1 LEKPGKQGI
10 ESMIIRACQN
20 LPTLYQRPPQK
31 QFGKNNLSV
40 IKCFRESSARSI
52 QMTNRRAARWLLLI
66 SVFLILGPAFA
77 QEGPRSGLQTLLPQM
92 PGWSFAEDPR
102 VYQPGTLFEYIDGAA
117 ENYLSYEFKELIVA
131 NYKNAQSE
139 ATLTLEI
146 YDMGS
151 DINAFGIYSSERYPE
166 SRFLALGNQGYIEE
180 GTLNFIVGSLYVKLL
195 CFDCGEKGE
204 AALRSVAK
212 KIEQGVPQKGR
223 LPALLNFFPKDGLV
237 AHSEKFILR
246 NVLGFAFLHDGYL
259 ADYKAK
265 DQEFVL
271 FIIEGKD
278 EAEAKTM
285 LGQYLAAQTKN
296 NQEPEKIPLGFQVR
310 DRYAKN
316 VYLAQT
322 GDYILGV
329 MRIEDGSEKIG
340 LSYLEALLNEV
351 KSNPV

>member
-1 LEKPGKQGI
+1 
-10 ESMIIRACQN
+10 
-20 LPTLYQRPPQK
+20 
-31 QFGKNNLSV
+31 
-40 IKCFRESSARSI
+40 
-52 QMTNRRAARWLLLI
+52 MTNRQAAKRLLFF
-66 SVFLILGPAFA
+66 SVLLILGPAFA
-77 QEGPRSGLQTLLPQM
+77 QEGSRSGLQALLPQI
-92 PGWSFAEDPR
+92 PGWSFSEDPR

-131 NYKNAQSE
+131 NYKNSQSE

-146 YDMGS
+146 YDMSS

-166 SRFLALGNQGYIEE
+166 SLFLAIGNQGYIEE
-180 GTLNFIVGSLYVKLL
+180 GALNFIVGSLYVKLL
-195 CFDCGEKGE
+195 CFDCGEKDE
-204 AALRSVAK
+204 TALRSVAK
-212 KIEQGVPQKGR
+212 KIEQSVPQKGR
-223 LPALLNFFPKDGLV
+223 LPALLNVFPKDGLI

-296 NQEPEKIPLGFQVR
+296 NQEPQNISLGYQVR

-329 MRIEDGSEKIG
+329 MRIEDGFEEIG
-340 LSYLEALLNEV
+340 LSYLKALLSGV
-351 KSNPV
+351 KSNPA